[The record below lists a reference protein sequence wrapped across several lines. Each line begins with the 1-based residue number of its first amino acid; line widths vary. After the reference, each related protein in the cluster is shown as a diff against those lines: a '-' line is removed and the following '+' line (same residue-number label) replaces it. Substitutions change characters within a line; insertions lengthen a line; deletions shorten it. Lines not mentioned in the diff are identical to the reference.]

1 MRLSAAGSGV
11 NLAAVFLDG
20 DYEDADY
27 YVRWARAAD
36 LLVAADGGARFL
48 AAAGLVPHL
57 LVGDFDSLEEA
68 AVREAG
74 RRGARVVRHP
84 VRKDQTDGELAVAEA
99 LSSGARDVALAGALG
114 ALDHVL
120 GHLALLARTE
130 AAGVPARLVAPRLTV
145 RVLLAPRVVSL
156 DAAPGTR
163 VSLSPLGG
171 DAVVTLEGLDYPL
184 ERGRLPG
191 EACLGLGNA
200 VAAVGDVP
208 GRRAPASRGGA
219 RVEVHEGR
227 VALLVASGAESFGE
241 LCLPRA
247 LGSGP

>member
-1 MRLSAAGSGV
+1 MS
-11 NLAAVFLDG
+11 LAVVFLDG
-20 DYEDADY
+20 DYEEADY

-36 LLVAADGGARFL
+36 LLVAADGGAGFL

-68 AVREAG
+68 AVRDVG

-99 LSSGARDVALAGALG
+99 LSAGARDVVLAGALG

-120 GHLALLARTE
+120 GQLALLARTE
-130 AAGVPARLVAPRLTV
+130 AGGVPARLVAPCLTV
-145 RVLLAPRVVSL
+145 RVLPVPRAVTLSAP
-156 DAAPGTR
+156 PGTR

-184 ERGRLPG
+184 ERGLLPG
-191 EACLGLGNA
+191 ETCLGLGNA
-200 VAAVGDVP
+200 VATVGDVP
-208 GRRAPASRGGA
+208 GRRGGASRGGA

-227 VALLVASGAESFGE
+227 VALLVASGAESFSE

-247 LGSGP
+247 AGSGP